1 MCKIK
6 TKNTDLNMVL
16 SISERFPKYPFFDPY
31 EWRFQLVVFF
41 SVAMESITLDSHK
54 QIDSGRQSEQ

>member
-1 MCKIK
+1 MYKIN

-41 SVAMESITLDSHK
+41 SVAMESITLD
-54 QIDSGRQSEQ
+54 